1 MNKPMTVQ
9 DLVKACLKQM
19 DAGNG
24 NKYVMVSNDTRFGN
38 YHPIVISFNDNGDEI
53 MSKINTTNPN
63 SMVLLG

>member
-1 MNKPMTVQ
+1 MNRPMTVQ

-38 YHPIVISFNDNGDEI
+38 YHPIVSLFNDNGDEI

>member
-38 YHPIVISFNDNGDEI
+38 YHPIINLFEDND
-53 MSKINTTNPN
+53 
-63 SMVLLG
+63 